1 MGERQEAGT
10 GVVGTALEL
19 GGTLGERTEAGVVG
33 GGEEVA
39 SGAVVDVEIGE
50 EEVGLGRAEHGGDG
64 GFAGDGVNEGAEGGF
79 DIVEQMVEL
88 SARGDDAMGFA
99 ALEVDAD
106 VGREEGDGEDD
117 SGGLVP
123 VDGGGK
129 AGGEEALLGGGGEA
143 FGDGEADGL
152 GDERAGE
159 GEGRGGGGS
168 LGDGVAGGGHEVFS
182 EFEGRELVFDGVGGE
197 YGNSGV
203 GGKESEEF
211 ADGAVEGDV
220 KGFEGI
226 GEEALGVAVGLTVFK
241 ELPEDVSAI
250 VGFVKAED
258 GEIVVVAAEKVGEE
272 AGLAGED
279 VEVGLELLLIPSE
292 GLLEL
297 IEDEV
302 GGRAEEG
309 GDFGGKR
316 SGEGGEGMT
325 GVVFLVGGEIE
336 ELVAV
341 EVGDGNGLDGLK
353 DEGAELLLGEVGPE
367 GGGGGIVEGLDGE
380 VVSAWLK
387 VAGAVVAMLSDRD
400 AGKGGEHGA
409 DFVEVE
415 GAADETA
422 AAVAPESGEV
432 GKLVFVDPALDEAE
446 VGGVED
452 EEGEHGYSV
461 SSSVVASSGTGVSGE
476 RLGRRWRQSVAC
488 S

>member
-1 MGERQEAGT
+1 M
-10 GVVGTALEL
+10 VGTALEL
-19 GGTLGERTEAGVVG
+19 GGTLGERAEAGVVG

-39 SGAVVDVEIGE
+39 GGAVVDVEIGDE
-50 EEVGLGRAEHGGDG
+50 VVGLGRAENGGDG

-79 DIVEQMVEL
+79 DIVEEVVEL
-88 SARGDDAMGFA
+88 SAGGDDAMGFA

-117 SGGLVP
+117 GGGFVP
-123 VDGGGK
+123 IDGGGE
-129 AGGEEALLGGGGEA
+129 AGGEEALLGGGGQA
-143 FGDGEADGL
+143 FREGEADGFR
-152 GDERAGE
+152 DEGAGQ
-159 GEGRGGGGS
+159 GEGREGGGS

-197 YGNSGV
+197 HGDSGV

-211 ADGAVEGDV
+211 ADGAIEGDV
-220 KGFEGI
+220 EGFEGI
-226 GEEALGVAVGLTVFK
+226 GEEALGVAVGLAVFK
-241 ELPEDVSAI
+241 ELPEDMGAI
-250 VGFVKAED
+250 VGFVEAED

-272 AGLAGED
+272 AGFAGED
-279 VEVGLELLLIPSE
+279 VEVGLELLLIPRE

-316 SGEGGEGMT
+316 SGEGGEGMA

-341 EVGDGNGLDGLK
+341 EVGDGNGFDGFE
-353 DEGAELLLGEVGPE
+353 DEGAALVLGEVGPE
-367 GGGGGIVEGLDGE
+367 GGGGGIVDGLDGE
-380 VVSAWLK
+380 VVSAGLK

-400 AGKGGEHGA
+400 TGKGGEHGA
-409 DFVEVE
+409 DFVEIE
-415 GAADETA
+415 GATDAGGLA
-422 AAVAPESGEV
+422 GAKKVSEV
-432 GKLVFVDPALDEAE
+432 GKLVFVDPALDKAE

-461 SSSVVASSGTGVSGE
+461 SSSVVASLGTGVSGA
-476 RLGRRWRQSVAC
+476 RLGRRLCQSVAC